1 MLRKLRL
8 RQKNGFLI
16 KKTCIF
22 DAIGNTFY
30 FGEIQEKALGQCS
43 GHVVYISAPRIEDPT
58 VFSGVFQKKQAAWL
72 RKCLFKYSTEVRFV
86 LEILEN

>member
-30 FGEIQEKALGQCS
+30 FGEIQEKAVGQCS

-58 VFSGVFQKKQAAWL
+58 VYQWCVPEKTSSVVEEMPF
-72 RKCLFKYSTEVRFV
+72 
-86 LEILEN
+86 